1 MKKRQYLSFFVLK
14 RPWQPGELIMTAGH
28 AKSGTQLF
36 WFFQIFR
43 TIPKIRNNPKDNH
56 QPYFWVLF
64 TLLIITH
71 QGWIQPW
78 SRLDQQK
85 SLYQKKIWP
94 DPTCIDWKDNY
105 IIGKRRFQWFSWYQ
119 WIRQCDQKNFSRIS
133 KSFFCF
139 FVCKHWT
146 RAKYVSKYLQVL
158 HLVSFLFRQ
167 KLSNSGGKVE

>member
-1 MKKRQYLSFFVLK
+1 MLNQELSFSDFSKFSEPFRKFGTILK
-14 RPWQPGELIMTAGH
+14 
-28 AKSGTQLF
+28 
-36 WFFQIFR
+36 
-43 TIPKIRNNPKDNH
+43 
-56 QPYFWVLF
+56 
-64 TLLIITH
+64 IITNPIS
-71 QGWIQPW
+71 GFCLLFYTSRMNPTLIKTW
-78 SRLDQQK
+78 STEKLV
-85 SLYQKKIWP
+85 SKKIWP